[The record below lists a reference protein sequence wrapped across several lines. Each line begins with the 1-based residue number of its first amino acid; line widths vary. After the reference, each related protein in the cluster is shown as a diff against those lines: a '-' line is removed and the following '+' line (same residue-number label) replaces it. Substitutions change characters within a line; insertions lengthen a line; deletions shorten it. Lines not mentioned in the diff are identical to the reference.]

1 MNCPHCG
8 AAQVDRS
15 RKCPGIVE
23 WECGT
28 DQLESGEA
36 HDIGDDC
43 RDRLISQL
51 KAKLSQFV
59 RRDDPRFGVI
69 RSEIQLVQRLTQNP
83 TFRLS
88 LEFAD
93 KQLQSIIEGK

>member
-8 AAQVDRS
+8 ALPRLMDRGPQHFTCWTQIYDTAD
-15 RKCPGIVE
+15 R
-23 WECGT
+23 GT
-28 DQLESGEA
+28 GCYERQ
-36 HDIGDDC
+36 
-43 RDRLISQL
+43 ISQL
-51 KAKLSQFV
+51 KSELSQCV

-93 KQLQSIIEGK
+93 KQLQSIIEVK